1 MTTMSVTP
9 SPAYIAMPDSVTV
22 ADLPPG
28 YPAYLGY
35 VDGNWPTAAELAAR
49 FPGAQL
55 VRLTVTGNT
64 LQADGI
70 DVEPGNVNAADAR
83 VWVQRK
89 LAADPGFRP
98 VIYASVQGAPNYG
111 MADILARLN
120 GNRISTS
127 RVRLLS
133 AHYGWGPH
141 VCGPDS
147 CRLISVPMD
156 GTQWT
161 SMFKGLNASDVDMSM
176 LAEDFF
182 GPVQTETERLV
193 TELGIVRQGDTGAAV
208 KTVQALCNARTA
220 AQPVTPLKI
229 DGVYGP
235 ETAQR
240 VRGLQ
245 RAQQSGIT
253 VDGVVGPATWP
264 VLLGVA

>member
-176 LAEDFF
+176 LAADFF
-182 GPVQTETERLV
+182 QTQPDSTETEKIMQKLPV
-193 TELGIVRQGDTGAAV
+193 VRQGMTGPAVRRVQGLVMAAGV
-208 KTVQALCNARTA
+208 ALT
-220 AQPVTPLKI
+220 L
-229 DGVYGP
+229 DGVYGARTVAAVQVVQ
-235 ETAQR
+235 EAAH
-240 VRGLQ
+240 L
-245 RAQQSGIT
+245 AL
-253 VDGVVGPATWP
+253 VDGVVGPKTWP

>member
-9 SPAYIAMPDSVTV
+9 SPAHIPMPDSVTV

-35 VDGNWPTAAELAAR
+35 VDGNWPTAAELAQR
-49 FPGAQL
+49 FPLAQL

-83 VWVQRK
+83 VWVQKK

-120 GNRISTS
+120 GNRISVS

-176 LAEDFF
+176 LAADFF
-182 GPVQTETERLV
+182 QTQPDSTETEKIMQKLPV
-193 TELGIVRQGDTGAAV
+193 VRQGMTGPAVRRVQGLVMAAGV
-208 KTVQALCNARTA
+208 VLTL
-220 AQPVTPLKI
+220 
-229 DGVYGP
+229 DGVYGARTVAAVQVVQ
-235 ETAQR
+235 EAAH
-240 VRGLQ
+240 L
-245 RAQQSGIT
+245 AL
-253 VDGVVGPATWP
+253 VDGVVGPKTWP

>member
-9 SPAYIAMPDSVTV
+9 SPAHIPMPDSVTV

-176 LAEDFF
+176 LAADFF
-182 GPVQTETERLV
+182 QTQPDSTETEKIMQKLPV
-193 TELGIVRQGDTGAAV
+193 VRQGMTGPAVRRVQGLVMAAGV
-208 KTVQALCNARTA
+208 ALT
-220 AQPVTPLKI
+220 L
-229 DGVYGP
+229 DGVYGARTVAAVQVVQ
-235 ETAQR
+235 EAAH
-240 VRGLQ
+240 L
-245 RAQQSGIT
+245 AL
-253 VDGVVGPATWP
+253 VDGVVGPKTWP